1 MAQRTVYS
9 IGEVT
14 AYIKARFEEDALLGD
29 VWLSGEVSNFK
40 QHTSGHCYLTL
51 KDANASIKAV
61 IWRTAAARLPLP
73 RDGDA
78 VIAHGAVSVYEPQG
92 AYQLYI
98 DHLEPAGAGRLWLE
112 FERLRARLE
121 AEGLFAAERKR
132 PLPPIPARIGV
143 VTSETGAALRD
154 IVRILSTRY
163 PLAEVLLAPA
173 QVQGATA
180 PPTIIAAI
188 ALLNRWSVEREPLDA
203 IILARGGGSIEDLWP
218 FNDEGVARA
227 IAGSRV
233 PIVTGVG
240 HETDF
245 TIADFVADLRAPTPT
260 GAAASVT
267 PDVRELATA
276 VAGLAAAAAVNAAG
290 RTANARAGVGVLA
303 RRATR
308 ASPSGGLARDRQ
320 RVTTS
325 SGARTLPPLAGC
337 APSASDWRARGCAWR
352 PWTPRGFWRAATP
365 SSRLRRPARSCAPRT
380 RFRRATT
387 CASAWPTAPLMPWW
401 AALRPLRIDFVRRCH
416 DRRDRTDL

>member
-320 RVTTS
+320 RVDDQLRRAHLAAA
-325 SGARTLPPLAGC
+325 GWLRAQRERLAGQGLRL
-337 APSASDWRARGCAWR
+337 AALDPTRVLARGYAIV
-352 PWTPRGFWRAATP
+352 TVA
-365 SSRLRRPARSCAPRT
+365 PAGALVRSAHQVQAGDDVRI
-380 RFRRATT
+380 RVADGAFDAVVGG
-387 CASAWPTAPLMPWW
+387 A
-401 AALRPLRIDFVRRCH
+401 AALED
-416 DRRDRTDL
+416 

>member
-320 RVTTS
+320 RVDDQLRRAHLAAA
-325 SGARTLPPLAGC
+325 GRLRAQRERLAGQGLRL
-337 APSASDWRARGCAWR
+337 AALDPTRVLARGYAIV
-352 PWTPRGFWRAATP
+352 TVA
-365 SSRLRRPARSCAPRT
+365 PAGALVRSAHQVQAGDDVRI
-380 RFRRATT
+380 RVADGAFDAVVGG
-387 CASAWPTAPLMPWW
+387 A
-401 AALRPLRIDFVRRCH
+401 AALED
-416 DRRDRTDL
+416 